1 MPTWE
6 VRETYNRY
14 NGSTGQ
20 FIRLPEPFDERERE
34 HTTYAP
40 PRAPEPHPTRDGAR
54 PEPPREQRRPPGGSA
69 PPHRP
74 GQAPPSRPGRP
85 QNRPQSPRPP
95 MQSGGEGSLERLLSG
110 FGGALSGRLGS
121 LNTEDLLL
129 LAIVYLMYRE
139 NGDKQL
145 LVVLAALLLF

>member
-1 MPTWE
+1 
-6 VRETYNRY
+6 
-14 NGSTGQ
+14 
-20 FIRLPEPFDERERE
+20 
-34 HTTYAP
+34 
-40 PRAPEPHPTRDGAR
+40 
-54 PEPPREQRRPPGGSA
+54 
-69 PPHRP
+69 
-74 GQAPPSRPGRP
+74 
-85 QNRPQSPRPP
+85 

-139 NGDKQL
+139 NGDNQL

>member
-1 MPTWE
+1 
-6 VRETYNRY
+6 
-14 NGSTGQ
+14 
-20 FIRLPEPFDERERE
+20 
-34 HTTYAP
+34 
-40 PRAPEPHPTRDGAR
+40 
-54 PEPPREQRRPPGGSA
+54 
-69 PPHRP
+69 
-74 GQAPPSRPGRP
+74 
-85 QNRPQSPRPP
+85 

-129 LAIVYLMYRE
+129 LAIVYLE

>member
-1 MPTWE
+1 
-6 VRETYNRY
+6 
-14 NGSTGQ
+14 
-20 FIRLPEPFDERERE
+20 
-34 HTTYAP
+34 
-40 PRAPEPHPTRDGAR
+40 
-54 PEPPREQRRPPGGSA
+54 
-69 PPHRP
+69 
-74 GQAPPSRPGRP
+74 
-85 QNRPQSPRPP
+85 

-145 LVVLAALLLF
+145 LVVLAALLLCSLSGVSNRLSSGLPSSKVVASMR